1 MAESQTPAGLYLIS
15 LEVGNV
21 GLPGVPIFHLHAT
34 VYAPTG
40 TINGAG
46 EITQALPPPAG
57 KTPVTHIHGHIHYLG
72 LTPPYNRVVALKGD
86 ALVAFPPPAIGT
98 IVEPF
103 EAVMTVDENWNGH
116 GSFSWGPHHITNVP
130 VKKV

>member
-1 MAESQTPAGLYLIS
+1 MTATEAPVGLYLIN
-15 LEVGNV
+15 LEVGDV
-21 GLPGVPIFHLHAT
+21 GKPGAPIFHLHAA

-40 TINGAG
+40 TVHGAG
-46 EITQALPPPAG
+46 EITQALAPPAG
-57 KTPVTHIHGHIHYLG
+57 KISVTRVQGQIHYLG
-72 LTPPYNRVVALKGD
+72 LAPPYNRVVSLKGE

-103 EAVMTVDENWNGH
+103 EAVMTVDEHWNGH